1 VNSEIHWDKAI
12 FKKVFL
18 TGIASLLACSIMVA
32 CGQSVESPLTPTTPQ
47 PPTDVENQ
55 APAEASPPEETT
67 NETEWSTVQIFTGRE
82 SETTPPFH
90 ISGTEWRVIWTADI
104 QYPEYAVFDILVYPQ
119 DKPGMLTKRVSYS
132 KGISGDTVYIYD
144 GGCDYY
150 LKVIAAN
157 LSNWTITVEDYA
169 KQKFTSPFQ
178 ITKINYKGMN
188 YLNYEDVDYP
198 EPGEASPR
206 IVEFDEYVE
215 IKNLSD
221 SPQNIAGWR
230 LKNLTKGGPAFIF
243 PNSLPCSCEWYDDF
257 EDCLKNCYPPRPCVI
272 EPRKSIRV
280 YTGEAHYESGG
291 FCFYCFPGDIWNNEI
306 PDIAVLYNRKGQ
318 EVSRKSY
325 IIPAKNSLTS
335 GE

>member
-1 VNSEIHWDKAI
+1 MNSEIRWDKVI

-32 CGQSVESPLTPTTPQ
+32 CAQSAESPLTTATPQ
-47 PPTDVENQ
+47 LPTNIENQ

-132 KGISGDTVYIYD
+132 EGTSGDTVYIYD

-157 LSNWTITVEDYA
+157 LSNWAMTVEDYA
-169 KQKFTSPFQ
+169 EQKFTSPFR

-188 YLNYEDVDYP
+188 YPNYEGVDYSDN
-198 EPGEASPR
+198 EGASLR
-206 IVEFDEYVE
+206 IVESDEYVE

-243 PNSLPCSCEWYDDF
+243 PTSLPCSCEWYGNF
-257 EDCLKNCYPPRPCVI
+257 EDCIKNCYPSRPCVI
-272 EPRKSIRV
+272 EPHESIRV
-280 YTGEAHYESGG
+280 YTGEARYESGG
-291 FCFYCFPGDIWNNEI
+291 FCFYYFPGNIWNNEI
-306 PDIAVLYNRKGQ
+306 PDVAALYNRKGQ

-325 IIPAKNSLTS
+325 IIPTKNSLAS
-335 GE
+335 SD